1 MIKAVLD
8 NRDGSKTVLLGLSR
22 ENTNR
27 LHQDMPI
34 KVDLA
39 EFGLDTTLSIV
50 LIGGETE
57 GAILNDVQ
65 AALHAAGQQL

>member
-8 NRDGSKTVLLGLSR
+8 NRDGSRTVLLGLSR
-22 ENTNR
+22 ENINR
-27 LHQDMPI
+27 LFQDKPI

-39 EFGLDTTLSIV
+39 ELGLPTTLSIV

-57 GAILNDVQ
+57 GAILNDIK